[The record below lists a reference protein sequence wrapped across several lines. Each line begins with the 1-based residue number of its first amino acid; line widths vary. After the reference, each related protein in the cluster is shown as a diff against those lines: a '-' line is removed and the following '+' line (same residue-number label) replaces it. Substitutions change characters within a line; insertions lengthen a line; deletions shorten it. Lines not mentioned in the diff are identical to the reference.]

1 MAPQAAGAVVP
12 FWAVVRGRSNQKQ
25 KLEDGGQRS
34 AVSGQRAVGF
44 VSTPANR
51 GLVDLLL
58 ARPAPFQVL
67 PRERDDT
74 QGKECSGP
82 HGARRSCA
90 WRIASS

>member
-1 MAPQAAGAVVP
+1 
-12 FWAVVRGRSNQKQ
+12 
-25 KLEDGGQRS
+25 
-34 AVSGQRAVGF
+34 
-44 VSTPANR
+44 
-51 GLVDLLL
+51 VDLLL

-74 QGKECSGP
+74 QGKGCSEP